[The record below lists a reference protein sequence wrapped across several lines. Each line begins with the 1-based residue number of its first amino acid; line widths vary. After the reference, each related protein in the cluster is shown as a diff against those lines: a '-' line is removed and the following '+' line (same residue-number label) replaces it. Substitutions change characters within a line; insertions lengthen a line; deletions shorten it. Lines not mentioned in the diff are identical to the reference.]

1 MSSYA
6 TLAGMTPPT
15 VDHVSLNVDDVDA
28 AAAFYVQLLG
38 LTRRPDRP
46 DFGVRGCWLDAG
58 PVQVHLTESAVPADL
73 GQHVALRVE
82 NVARLAGT
90 LRSAG
95 VRVVERPLPDSQ
107 DRQVFAYDP
116 AGNLLELQQAP

>member
-15 VDHVSLNVDDVDA
+15 VHHVSLNVDDLGA
-28 AAAFYVQLLG
+28 AAVFYVRLLG
-38 LTRRPDRP
+38 LTRRPGRP
-46 DFGVRGCWLDAG
+46 DFGVRGCWLDVG
-58 PVQVHLTESAVPADL
+58 PVQVHLTKSAVPADL
-73 GQHVALRVE
+73 GQHVALLVE

-95 VRVVERPLPDSQ
+95 VRVVDRQLPDSR

>member
-1 MSSYA
+1 MSSHA

-15 VDHVSLNVDDVDA
+15 VDHVSLNVDDLDA

-38 LTRRPDRP
+38 LTRRPGRP

-73 GQHVALRVE
+73 GQHVALLVE

-95 VRVVERPLPDSQ
+95 VRVVERQLPDSQ